1 MNLYD
6 IIVNNPE
13 LIKLTEEIN
22 THLTEQFSDDTER
35 KVLTLIAS
43 MGYGFNNVFSTL
55 PNMIITSH
63 IINGILPNSNDE
75 GSAKLVA
82 QSMIDFIKDFTS
94 KIDNDKIQEMT
105 KLLAQLSN
113 EVQTEEG
120 PNEDS
125 VNSESN

>member
-43 MGYGFNNVFSTL
+43 MGHGFNNVFSTL